1 MAKNNLIDQAFKSA
15 QGLLQRPDPSFEPS
29 TMVTKEDTE
38 NLLRAINPDQGGL
51 RVMNTNLDTPMQ
63 PYEAETVPLPQT
75 QMNIEE
81 TRKEIPF
88 NLSEKEINN
97 MQNEAMR
104 GLGRDFYDFQDSMRK
119 GGADLYDMYERI
131 TGNNINN
138 TKVDAGTADST
149 NKISFTDSQPES
161 DIFNKDGIMKFI
173 PDAYQMQNF
182 INPDTN
188 KLTEFHSLMQNL
200 ENSKKVGWNGKH
212 WTPHKSAE
220 EGNPT
225 IAYGHKLTDAEKAGN
240 FVLIGGVEVP
250 FEDVNE
256 ARAQELYMQDFTEAE
271 QIAQGWFGDDWDSLD
286 PKAKNLASELVFN
299 MGPSVTQGKTEYKK
313 FKRKAIEG
321 KGYLSEIGRTYKRK
335 GKVIP
340 LTRRVNALKKYA
352 R

>member
-1 MAKNNLIDQAFKSA
+1 MAKNNLARDAFRSA
-15 QGLLQRPDPSFEPS
+15 QGLLQRPNPSFEAS

-51 RVMNTNLDTPMQ
+51 KVMNTNIDAPMK

-81 TRKEIPF
+81 TQKAIPF
-88 NLSEKEINN
+88 TLSEKEINN
-97 MQNEAMR
+97 MKNEAMR

-149 NKISFTDSQPES
+149 NK
-161 DIFNKDGIMKFI
+161 
-173 PDAYQMQNF
+173 
-182 INPDTN
+182 
-188 KLTEFHSLMQNL
+188 LTEFHSLMQNL
-200 ENSKKVGWNGKH
+200 ENSKKEGWNGKH

-225 IAYGHKLTDAEKAGN
+225 IAYGHKLTDAENAGN
-240 FVLIGGVEVP
+240 FVLIEGVEVP
-250 FEDVNE
+250 FADINE
-256 ARAQELYMQDFTEAE
+256 AKAQELYMQDFTEAE

-299 MGPSVTQGKTEYKK
+299 MGSSVTQGKTEYKK

-340 LTRRVNALKKYA
+340 LTQRVNALKKYA